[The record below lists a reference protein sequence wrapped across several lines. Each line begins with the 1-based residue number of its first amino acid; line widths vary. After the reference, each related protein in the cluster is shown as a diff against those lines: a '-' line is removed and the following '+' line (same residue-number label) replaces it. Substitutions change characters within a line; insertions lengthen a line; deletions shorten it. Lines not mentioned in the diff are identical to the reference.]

1 MRTVDHDSGTVQFTL
16 LNPPAELPVI
26 MAAGFVLSRAEV
38 ILLQVEVEDI
48 LWLMEWELLC

>member
-1 MRTVDHDSGTVQFTL
+1 
-16 LNPPAELPVI
+16 
-26 MAAGFVLSRAEV
+26 MAAGFFLSRAEV

>member
-1 MRTVDHDSGTVQFTL
+1 
-16 LNPPAELPVI
+16 